1 MNIAKLIK
9 KCLKLN
15 ETIQETSDAMQD
27 ALERLEHDE
36 NEDYDLSC
44 LSEDERKTFTEL
56 LLKVEEHNQIKP
68 IRSDRISP

>member
-56 LLKVEEHNQIKP
+56 LLKVEEHNRIKP